1 MAMIHFAV
9 AFGVL
14 LHVAFW
20 GAGLALLG
28 MPRPWR
34 RFWPALMVPAGLALQ
49 SAVVW
54 AGSHTWLSGTDSY
67 AWWSEVIPAALLWL
81 GLRRLGARRALTDV
95 NRFGLVWAITA
106 GCLVLLVLPLA
117 FASRGLTTVSL
128 GSCDAADYAA
138 GARVLR
144 EFVNSER
151 IGFLGLTEVVR
162 VGSVRN
168 FIDYWLR
175 LNHFTPSA
183 LMAINGTVLG
193 CAPHEIASLL
203 TAALLAGALP
213 VVFWSSRAIL
223 GYSGGASLIIAGLF
237 GVSPIPWYAYAHVSP
252 GQLLFAHAIVLITWA
267 GVGLWHGRLTAGRG
281 KQFAVVLAIGYWL
294 VLGSYNFFIFV
305 ALVPAIAYAGGLAV
319 RRRAW
324 RRLAKWL
331 LVMLAPLAGCAI
343 VFYGR
348 VAGLAERLTLLQT
361 YDFGWRIPPLTA
373 EGWLGMVQGGS
384 LEPWSFFG
392 LRWVL
397 CAAAV
402 GVLGWALLRSIQE
415 KRRAAWLM
423 IAIIVPV
430 LAGYLFLQA
439 RGAQLATNASYD
451 AYKLFAAFYP
461 LLLPAFCW
469 WVTLRR
475 SRRILEWLFVCAVA
489 GVVVAFNVV
498 ACGMF
503 AWKLS
508 RPPLI
513 VDGELRQLRKIDE
526 HVHPRHVVAAVGQR
540 VSAAQATVLPDR
552 HVRGAVAHG
561 AARRLGSRRRAGV
574 RRAAGRRA
582 TADHAELCARR
593 YAASGICPGG
603 VRRGLA
609 WGGAGRGVRRGVA
622 VEPGRGDV
630 APGQFTSV
638 SADDSLQ
645 ARRVERDRA
654 ADVPDARRRRNEC
667 GF

>member
-1 MAMIHFAV
+1 
-9 AFGVL
+9 
-14 LHVAFW
+14 
-20 GAGLALLG
+20 
-28 MPRPWR
+28 
-34 RFWPALMVPAGLALQ
+34 
-49 SAVVW
+49 
-54 AGSHTWLSGTDSY
+54 
-67 AWWSEVIPAALLWL
+67 
-81 GLRRLGARRALTDV
+81 
-95 NRFGLVWAITA
+95 
-106 GCLVLLVLPLA
+106 
-117 FASRGLTTVSL
+117 
-128 GSCDAADYAA
+128 
-138 GARVLR
+138 
-144 EFVNSER
+144 
-151 IGFLGLTEVVR
+151 
-162 VGSVRN
+162 
-168 FIDYWLR
+168 
-175 LNHFTPSA
+175 
-183 LMAINGTVLG
+183 
-193 CAPHEIASLL
+193 
-203 TAALLAGALP
+203 
-213 VVFWSSRAIL
+213 
-223 GYSGGASLIIAGLF
+223 
-237 GVSPIPWYAYAHVSP
+237 VSP

-513 VDGELRQLRKIDE
+513 VDGELRQLRKIEEMADVKSVNMFIPDMWSRLWANAFLLRKQQFFLTDTYE
-526 HVHPRHVVAAVGQR
+526 ARWHTALRGDWDLEGGL
-540 VSAAQATVLPDR
+540 VSVELPD
-552 HVRGAVAHG
+552 
-561 AARRLGSRRRAGV
+561 AARRQITRSYALVDTRHPAFVRAEFGE
-574 RRAAGRRA
+574 GWHGEEQ
-582 TADHAELCARR
+582 D
-593 YAASGICPGG
+593 AASGEEWRWSQGEATLRLDNSHPYPLTIRCKLDGWSAIERQMFLTRAGGETSVGFSVGKARATSEVPPIEVPPGKSTLVLRSAEPPFYAPG
-603 VRRGLA
+603 DARPL
-609 WGGAGRGVRRGVA
+609 GVA
-622 VEPGRGDV
+622 VFR
-630 APGQFTSV
+630 FSV
-638 SADDSLQ
+638 VP
-645 ARRVERDRA
+645 RR
-654 ADVPDARRRRNEC
+654 
-667 GF
+667 